1 VTSRSAGGHRRAF
14 PVNTFDLAAAVET
27 DIRISP
33 AERDVLEM
41 VRAFAERE
49 LGAVAQQY
57 EHDNIYPER
66 EIELARELGLFGLLI
81 PTEFGGM
88 DLGHKV
94 LALVF
99 EELAR
104 IWMGFAGV
112 LGTHT
117 MMTSV
122 LARFGTSDQ
131 KANYLGRLATG
142 ELRGGTAITEP
153 DAGSDVQA
161 IRTFARRDG
170 DSYILNG
177 NKAFL
182 TNGARGDVFVVVAK
196 TDLEQP
202 PAHGGISLFIVERS
216 HGIRVTGEVDKLGYR
231 PVDTASVVFEDL
243 RLPKTALLGGVEGQ
257 GFQQI
262 MAGLESG
269 RVNVAAR
276 AVGVARAALEACL
289 EYSQQRRAFGKP
301 IGQHQA
307 VQLMLADMATQIE
320 AARLLTLQ
328 AAALKDR
335 GGRADLAVG
344 MAKLFASEVCAKVCL
359 DALRIHGGYGYTK
372 DFLVERFYRDAPL
385 MIIGEGTNEI
395 QRLIIARDL
404 LRRHRLD

>member
-1 VTSRSAGGHRRAF
+1 VSPLSAARRSTGF
-14 PVNTFDLAAAVET
+14 PINTLDLGAAVDT

-33 AERDVLEM
+33 AERDVLQM
-41 VRAFAERE
+41 VRTFAERE
-49 LGAVAQQY
+49 LGAVAQHY

-66 EIELARELGLFGLLI
+66 EVELARELGLFGLLI
-81 PTEFGGM
+81 PTEYGGM

-99 EELAR
+99 EEISR

-122 LARFGTSDQ
+122 IARFGTADQ
-131 KANYLGRLATG
+131 KDAYLGRLATG
-142 ELRGGTAITEP
+142 ALRGGTAITEP

-170 DSYILNG
+170 ASYVLNG
-177 NKAFL
+177 TKAFL

-196 TDLEQP
+196 TDLEKP
-202 PAHGGISLFIVERS
+202 PAKGGISLFIVERS
-216 HGIRVTGEVDKLGYR
+216 HGIRVTAEVDKLGYK
-231 PVDTASVVFEDL
+231 PVDTVEVVFADL
-243 RLPKTALLGGVEGQ
+243 RLPASALLGGAEGQ

-269 RVNVAAR
+269 RINVAAR

-289 EYSQQRRAFGKP
+289 EYSQQRRAFGRP
-301 IGQHQA
+301 IGEHQA

-328 AAALKDR
+328 SAAIKDR
-335 GGRADLAVG
+335 GGRADLAAG
-344 MAKLFASEVCAKVCL
+344 MAKLFASEVCAKVSL

-404 LRRHRLD
+404 LRRYRLD